1 MATFT
6 GKQTQI
12 YAKLNP
18 GSADVP
24 AAPTY
29 ANLIA
34 SGAIAEPAAADDA
47 KNLLANGFT
56 ISPVG
61 TSAGAPTTE
70 SLFQQAP
77 GEPDTITTPGESS
90 TNDVTITVLADW
102 ARASHRAIRDAADG
116 TPIAIALLSR
126 PGSAGTVVLIEGTK
140 SSDAQTHATGARTQ
154 LSFVVTPSRKPRT
167 FDKA

>member
-18 GSADVP
+18 VVADVP
-24 AAPTY
+24 AAPSY

-34 SGAIAEPAAADDA
+34 QDALAEPATEADA
-47 KNLLANGFT
+47 HNLLANGFT
-56 ISPVG
+56 ITPVG
-61 TSAGAPTTE
+61 TSSGAPTTE
-70 SLFQQAP
+70 SLFQQQP
-77 GEPDTITTPGESS
+77 GEADAITTPGEAS
-90 TNDVTITVLADW
+90 TNDITITVLADW
-102 ARASHRAIRDAADG
+102 ANATHKAIRDAADG

-126 PGSAGTVVLIEGTK
+126 VGAQGTVVLIQGTK
-140 SSDAQTHATGARTQ
+140 SSDTQAHATGARTQ

-167 FDKA
+167 FDK